1 VEIVA
6 HRKTHPKLYEP
17 QSIPDHQILGAFPIN
32 PHVLQILFRLAG
44 PRTWIFASTSFI
56 LGYTVSGGAN
66 PLIIVLGVAI
76 ASLVTAATNIVNAF
90 ADRKEDVVNQ
100 PARVF
105 WLDQVG
111 SNGVRASVILL
122 YGLSF
127 VLSIF
132 LSPLFMII
140 LALGIFNSFFYSVR
154 PFRFKTH
161 PLSALI
167 SFSAALA
174 LPFLGGLSVNETPSL
189 YNPMLWLV
197 TYFMFTYG
205 TVKNLPDYAGDKKAG
220 VKTSATI
227 FSNIKSAILF
237 SDILLFTPY
246 LLLISLVAF
255 SLLDPISTA
264 SLALLPLLAFVSYMM
279 HSAKDSEH
287 LEAAHT
293 LGYFYAISFVLF
305 TLVLTTQ
312 TLTALVVVSLA
323 YTWSIFVSK
332 TKLHSREE
340 KRDWEHHAVD
350 HSASHTTHYTKKV
363 KRD

>member
-1 VEIVA
+1 VESVA

-17 QSIPDHQILGAFPIN
+17 QSTPNPQVLGAFPIN

-44 PRTWIFASTSFI
+44 PRTWVFASTSFI
-56 LGYTVSGGAN
+56 LGYTLSGGLSL
-66 PLIIVLGVAI
+66 LIIAIGVAI
-76 ASLVTAATNIVNAF
+76 SSLVTAATNIVNAY
-90 ADRKEDVVNQ
+90 ADRREDVVNQ

-111 SNGVRASVILL
+111 NNGIRAAVLSL
-122 YGLSF
+122 YGLSLA
-127 VLSIF
+127 LSVF

-140 LALGIFNSFFYSVR
+140 LAVGIFNSFFYSVR
-154 PFRFKTH
+154 PLRFKTH

-174 LPFLGGLSVNETPSL
+174 LPFLGGLSVNTTPSL
-189 YNPMLWLV
+189 FNPILWLV

-227 FSNIKSAILF
+227 FKTITSAILF
-237 SDILLFTPY
+237 SDVLLFTPY
-246 LLLISLVAF
+246 ILLVSLIASG
-255 SLLDPISTA
+255 LLDPIYLA
-264 SLALLPLLAFVSYMM
+264 SLALLPLLAFVSFRMRA
-279 HSAKDSEH
+279 AKDPEH

-305 TLVLTTQ
+305 VLVLSTQ
-312 TLTALVVVSLA
+312 TLTALVIASLA

-332 TKLHSREE
+332 TNLHSRVE
-340 KRDWEHHAVD
+340 KRDWEHHSPD
-350 HSASHTTHYTKKV
+350 HSSGHAAGQHSKV
-363 KRD
+363 RRH